1 MAYQNVATPR
11 FYIDYLSYWESLGLI
26 KEIYGYG
33 AAGTFIEKGSFVGLD
48 PSLPCE
54 ISMSTTNVPGGTTL
68 YIDLAW
74 ESFISRKSLDS
85 MNYVGIL
92 GHNINQTFDGSDPG
106 SVRINF
112 DKRKSDDAILGHHLW
127 RGALTNPTSIINAEK
142 AYTEGDEG
150 TFAQLPNAGFSI
162 FGTEFAYGGSVEYD
176 ENGDV
181 VPIINHDNAK
191 ADRIS
196 LALRWFKDEA
206 FLTTISGNAFVNSL
220 CFGHYYDMPV
230 SPDLALNM
238 EIQFDGYS
246 SIKTLGGSTLNRTR
260 YKGAPKWGEYNPW
273 EIGEPGGSITRNGRR
288 VWNLKFSY
296 ISDNDLFASNYMT
309 NNHLNYNST
318 NTEYNTNNDLT
329 DDSSEFQ
336 YTLED
341 DSSFIAKV
349 LNFVGNGERFI
360 FQPNNDSSNPSDYAI
375 CVLDQKSFKIT
386 QKAYKSYNISMKIME
401 VW

>member
-26 KEIYGYG
+26 KEIYGYEQ
-33 AAGTFIEKGSFVGLD
+33 AGTSIEKGSFVGLD

-54 ISMSTTNVPGGTTL
+54 ISMNTDIPNGTALTINL
-68 YIDLAW
+68 NW
-74 ESFISRKSLDS
+74 GSFISRKSLEA
-85 MNYVGIL
+85 MNYVGLL
-92 GHNINQTFDGSDPG
+92 GHNINQTFDDSDPG
-106 SVRINF
+106 SVRLNF
-112 DKRKSDDAILGHHLW
+112 WKREGDDVNPWQHLW
-127 RGALTNPTSIINAEK
+127 RGALTNPTSIINAER
-142 AYTEGDEG
+142 AYSDGNVA
-150 TFAQLPNAGFSI
+150 TFAQLPNSGFSI
-162 FGTEFAYGGSVEYD
+162 FGADISIGATHEYD
-176 ENGDV
+176 EEGNVIEITDMDS
-181 VPIINHDNAK
+181 IK
-191 ADRIS
+191 ADKIVLS
-196 LALRWFKDEA
+196 LRWFKDED
-206 FLTTISGNAFVNSL
+206 FLTSISGNAFINSL

-246 SIKTLGGSTLNRTR
+246 SIKTLGGSTLTRTR

-273 EIGEPGGSITRNGRR
+273 EIGESEGSITRNGRR
-288 VWNLKFSY
+288 VWSLKFSY
-296 ISDNDLFASNYMT
+296 ISDNDLFASNYMS
-309 NNHLNYNST
+309 NPHLNYNST

-329 DDSSEFQ
+329 DDGSEFQ
-336 YTLED
+336 YTIED
-341 DSSFIAKV
+341 DDSFIAKV

-386 QKAYKSYNISMKIME
+386 QKAFKSYNIGMKIME